1 MRAHAIK
8 GSCLIA
14 ERLALL
20 FSNEE
25 MTICS
30 SNEYLTVGRL
40 HNCPPTGPLSVRTGG
55 GLPSCSESLD
65 YGTYRTV
72 KSKCCHSS
80 RETCTYLL
88 RALTLTGTKPA
99 ADKTD
104 ILRNSSPLVPGTRIR
119 CLSDDCQEIPRGSR
133 EVLHSFF
140 FKFRRLELIKS
151 YYYYYY
157 PWRAGLWCRMW
168 PAYPTR
174 PTNRLEMSRRSRNT
188 SGDKRRIYK
197 KTGDNAS
204 ADKIALPWGVV

>member
-1 MRAHAIK
+1 MTSCSTIMRAHAIQ

-40 HNCPPTGPLSVRTGG
+40 HNCPPTGPLSVRMGG

-140 FKFRRLELIKS
+140 FL
-151 YYYYYY
+151 
-157 PWRAGLWCRMW
+157 
-168 PAYPTR
+168 
-174 PTNRLEMSRRSRNT
+174 N
-188 SGDKRRIYK
+188 
-197 KTGDNAS
+197 S
-204 ADKIALPWGVV
+204 AAWN